1 MQDLQG
7 KNIALFG
14 PQGSGKGTQAQKI
27 SEYFGIPHL
36 STGNIFREAIANE
49 TDLGKKVEDIINGG
63 DLVPDEMTDAIVKE
77 RLEQEDAQ
85 DGFILDGYPRNANQA
100 QALDSIIPLHYAIAI
115 TISDEEA
122 IKRITR
128 RRVAIKS
135 GRVYHLDYNPP
146 QVEGKCD
153 VTGEDLIHR
162 DDDQPEAVAKRLEI
176 YHSITQPILDI
187 YRERGVLH
195 EIDGDAPIEEVWNRV
210 LAVFE

>member
-49 TDLGKKVEDIINGG
+49 TELGKKVEDIINRGE
-63 DLVPDEMTDAIVKE
+63 LVPDEMTDAIVKE

-85 DGFILDGYPRNANQA
+85 DGFILDGYPRNENQA
-100 QALDSIIPLHYAIAI
+100 HALDSIIPLHYAIVI

-122 IKRITR
+122 MKRITR
-128 RRVAIKS
+128 RRVGIKS

-210 LAVFE
+210 LAIFE